1 MCSLRGRQNLILIAN
16 FVFAKMLSGQNQFF
30 PRKKESKNRQLQLFI
45 GFYCWLRVSAFGK
58 AFIRPL
64 KMYVKIDNLNTASY
78 NNFKFKLSFY
88 MRIFNCLMT
97 AFAKAETCSQQ

>member
-1 MCSLRGRQNLILIAN
+1 MAKANLILIAN
-16 FVFAKMLSGQNQFF
+16 FVVAKMVSGQSQSFLQ
-30 PRKKESKNRQLQLFI
+30 KKEIKNRPLQRFI

-58 AFIRPL
+58 SVIRPL

-78 NNFKFKLSFY
+78 NNFKFKLTFY
-88 MRIFNCLMT
+88 VHIFNCLMT